1 MSIVLVYLVYCFI
14 TLANVKNII
23 LRVFLVERSAI
34 YVTGTEFIL
43 QNGSLNLISF
53 DIFVMCLSNF
63 SQLFTCAIRVFKVT
77 LFEFWQNSKKVNGG
91 LQF

>member
-14 TLANVKNII
+14 TLANVKNIV

-34 YVTGTEFIL
+34 YVTGTEFVL

-53 DIFVMCLSNF
+53 DIFIDYVLIK
-63 SQLFTCAIRVFKVT
+63 LFTTFHMRYQSVQSDS
-77 LFEFWQNSKKVNGG
+77 FWILAKFQES
-91 LQF
+91 QW